1 MNNNILLEP
10 LQSFY
15 SNKKN
20 LETLITILNNK
31 NSTIITHNDNI
42 KKISL
47 RLIDWFVTNYC
58 KKYKIS
64 IQIKRNKKI
73 HFISI
78 YDSYKSNL
86 KAFSKK
92 AFDPFRRKQKL
103 YLNYDYKDKKNTNK
117 GYKIVFTPKQVR
129 KTNYIDTTIG
139 QLNFFKWI
147 IDNDIYTYIKDNKKT
162 IENDMVNS
170 QKENNIKKLDKKNL
184 ITKVVKNKDGSEKIV
199 TRKKR
204 NELSKSKSNNLHL
217 FKEARVV
224 YFDN

>member
-10 LQSFY
+10 LKNFY

-20 LETLITILNNK
+20 LELLVIILNNK
-31 NSTIITHNDNI
+31 NSNIIPINNQ

-64 IQIKRNKKI
+64 IQLKKSKKV

-92 AFDPFRRKQKL
+92 AFDPFRRKEKIF
-103 YLNYDYKDKKNTNK
+103 LNYDLKDKKNINK
-117 GYKIVFTPKQVR
+117 GFKIIFSNNHIK
-129 KTNYIDTTIG
+129 KYNYIDTTIG
-139 QLNFFKWI
+139 QLNFFKWV
-147 IDNDIYTYIKDNKKT
+147 IDNDIYTYIKENKIS
-162 IENDMVNS
+162 IENDMINS

-184 ITKVVKNKDGSEKIV
+184 ITKVVKNQDGSEKIV

-217 FKEARVV
+217 TKGTRTI